1 MLWIEFISMGNIT
14 MAIIEIIGYLG
25 SILVAISLMMKN
37 ILKLRIINMA
47 GAFFFMVYSLIIG
60 TYPIFFVNL
69 VIFLVDLYYLYVILT
84 KEELFSTI
92 HIDNHQSPFLKAF
105 VEYYYSDIKKFFPK
119 FEREIFQS
127 SHVLVVMRNMI
138 PVGFFIS
145 RENPNNKT
153 QIEILV
159 DYIIPEYRDFKN
171 AHFLHK
177 KEIKKYKKQGYK
189 SFITQTKNGTH
200 KDYLLK
206 MGYIQDE
213 EDNSLYKRKF

>member
-1 MLWIEFISMGNIT
+1 MGNLTI
-14 MAIIEIIGYLG
+14 AIIETIGYLG

-60 TYPIFFVNL
+60 TYPIFIVNL

-92 HIDNHQSPFLKAF
+92 HIEDRKSPFLKTF
-105 VEYYYSDIKKFFPK
+105 VDFYYDDIKKFFPR
-119 FEREIFQS
+119 FEPEILDT
-127 SHVLVVMRNMI
+127 SHVLVVLRDMV
-138 PVGFFIS
+138 PVGLFIS
-145 RENPNNKT
+145 RESPKNEK

-171 AHFLHK
+171 AHFVYK
-177 KEIKKYKKQGYK
+177 KEIKKYKKQGYE
-189 SFITQTKNGTH
+189 SFITRTKNGTH
-200 KDYLLK
+200 KEYLLK
-206 MGYIQDE
+206 MGYTQD
-213 EDNSLYKRKF
+213 DKDASLYKREF